1 MLLISVC
8 LCLLPTSLTAA
19 DSPPTAVEDKVK
31 AVYIYN
37 FIRFTEWP
45 EAARSQEINLSILGN
60 LSLLKIFKGEP
71 FKESR
76 HGLKLNV
83 RACTMPGCIQESHA
97 LFIDSSRQD
106 QVQKAL
112 RMLENRP
119 VLTIS
124 DLPGFVELGG
134 MIELKRDGERVVFRI
149 NLDAIKRTPLYVSAQ
164 LLQLAEIVEREP

>member
-1 MLLISVC
+1 MACAL
-8 LCLLPTSLTAA
+8 LLPASLAA
-19 DSPPTAVEDKVK
+19 SESSPAAVEDKIK

-45 EAARSQEINLSILGN
+45 EATRSQEVNLSILGN
-60 LSLLKIFKGEP
+60 LSLLKTFKGEP

-83 RACTMPGCIQESHA
+83 RTCTMPGCIQESHV
-97 LFIDSSRQD
+97 LFIDRSEQA
-106 QVQKAL
+106 QVNKILHQL
-112 RMLENRP
+112 GNRP

-124 DLPGFVELGG
+124 DLPGFVEQGG
-134 MIELKRDGERVVFRI
+134 MIELRRRGERVTFRI

-164 LLQLAEIVEREP
+164 LLQLAEIVERKP